1 MLLLLEEVD
10 IVIGDFL
17 VGYYLI
23 DERSKEFK
31 LGFEEG
37 YSYLYYLLIE

>member
-10 IVIGDFL
+10 VVIGDFL
-17 VGYYLI
+17 IGYYFL
-23 DERSKEFK
+23 DECSREMK

-37 YSYLYYLLIE
+37 YSYFYYLLIE